1 MVAIDNILNKY
12 GQVGVQLLKNA
23 ISGLKATGKTE
34 QSLRYEVIQEP
45 GVSTLT
51 IYGRE
56 FFKALETG
64 RGPAERSGPPGFPE
78 RLEEY
83 MQARGFPSKTSKKGV
98 KYWRIGDNWYSGKSL
113 AYKINTQG
121 DRTYRTGGRQVY
133 SDDLSKFVEEL
144 KQVVRDTAL
153 FGFRKIK
160 TNE

>member
-1 MVAIDNILNKY
+1 MVAIENILNKY

-23 ISGLKATGKTE
+23 ISELRATGKTE
-34 QSLRYEVIQEP
+34 RSLRYEVEEEK
-45 GVSTLT
+45 GRTTLK

-64 RGPAERSGPPGFPE
+64 RKPAEQSGPPGFPE

-83 MQARGFPSKTSKKGV
+83 MQARGFQSKVSKKGV

-144 KQVVRDTAL
+144 KREVKDAFLFTAPKL
-153 FGFRKIK
+153 KV
-160 TNE
+160 NE